1 MFVLLAGGLA
11 VILLAVV
18 IAVVASVTGTVAA
31 VSDEEE

>member
-31 VSDEEE
+31 VTVEEE